1 MSFTIINKQ
10 GNSEVVYTDGTCF
23 CTKNIT
29 NLPGI
34 KFQPKSN
41 SISSRIL
48 SRSTFYLEE
57 GIWWIP
63 TEYRLCVYNADEIL
77 HNTFMDITERITVYA
92 NTFICLEKEIEMA
105 PFLSGMDSEVYY
117 DINFITEEIVLSKLK
132 EDINLIDKGN
142 LNFWRNKIELID
154 LLYNK

>member
-23 CTKNIT
+23 CSREIT

-34 KFQPKSN
+34 KFQERSN
-41 SISSRIL
+41 ST
-48 SRSTFYLEE
+48 STFFLEE

-63 TEYRLCVYNADEIL
+63 AAEFRLCVYNANEIL
-77 HNTFMDITERITVYA
+77 NNTFMDISERITVYA
-92 NTFICLEKEIEMA
+92 NTFIFLEKEIEMP
-105 PFLSGMDSEVYY
+105 PFLSGMQKEVYY
-117 DINFITEEIVLSKLK
+117 DINFLTEDLVLKKLK
-132 EDINLIDKGN
+132 QDINLIDKGN
-142 LNFWRNKIELID
+142 LSFWHNKIEIID